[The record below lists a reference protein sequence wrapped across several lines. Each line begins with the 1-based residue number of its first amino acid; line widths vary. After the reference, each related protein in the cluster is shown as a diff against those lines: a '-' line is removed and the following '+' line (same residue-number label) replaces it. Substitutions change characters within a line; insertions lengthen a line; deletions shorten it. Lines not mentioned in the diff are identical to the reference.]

1 MGGSEEAKARR
12 LERGV
17 DNTGSGRY
25 KMTYTC
31 DRRRGVGIP
40 DAPGGQVGE
49 VGDGDTRDEGRTRSE
64 RLVIQS
70 RNTELQDALTGRG
83 TASCATEDARCPAH
97 LAPPLKPVAAWGRER
112 LPTATGPRSQRHGTE
127 QSLRFP
133 EPEQRSAPADP
144 QAHSPRGGTKHKS
157 SKVIGRAAHKWRVL
171 WLSVNR
177 GKVPAKLAAAR
188 GVCIYLYD
196 KLFERKAV
204 YDTKTR
210 ITIGATAHLMMCV
223 DGNTL
228 GSLLDTAT
236 QTHEETRSEP

>member
-1 MGGSEEAKARR
+1 M
-12 LERGV
+12 
-17 DNTGSGRY
+17 N
-25 KMTYTC
+25 YTC
-31 DRRRGVGIP
+31 DRRRGAGTS

-49 VGDGDTRDEGRTRSE
+49 VGDGDTRDEVRTRSE

-83 TASCATEDARCPAH
+83 TASCATEDARFPAH
-97 LAPPLKPVAAWGRER
+97 LATPEAGRGVGPR
-112 LPTATGPRSQRHGTE
+112 TTPTATGPRSQRHGTNHNRA
-127 QSLRFP
+127 SSFP
-133 EPEQRSAPADP
+133 SPNSTLHQRTPSSPTKRRNEIKVPKSDRSRSAHVAS
-144 QAHSPRGGTKHKS
+144 AVAFGESR
-157 SKVIGRAAHKWRVL
+157 
-171 WLSVNR
+171 
-177 GKVPAKLAAAR
+177 KLAAAR
-188 GVCIYLYD
+188 AVCIYLYH

-236 QTHEETRSEP
+236 RTHEETRGEP